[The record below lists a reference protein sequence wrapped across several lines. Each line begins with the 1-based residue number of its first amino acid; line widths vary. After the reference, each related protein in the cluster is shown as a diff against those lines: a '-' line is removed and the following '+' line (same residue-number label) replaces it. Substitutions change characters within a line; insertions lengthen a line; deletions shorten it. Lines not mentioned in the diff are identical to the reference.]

1 MLRNVFFCAVAVA
14 LIAGCKPAEAPVPQ
28 PSAMAGAPA
37 VATTVPTAPP
47 PAPVPTSNAAPA
59 GAAFI
64 AMGTEPF
71 WSVKVAGGKATYTTP
86 EDQVGQPFAVVAAQ
100 NGTRWQFNGTL
111 AGQPFA
117 LKLRLETCSDGM
129 SDRSYRYAADL
140 AVRGEQRKGCAEPG
154 SEFKGE

>member
-1 MLRNVFFCAVAVA
+1 MLRNVIFCAVPVA

-28 PSAMAGAPA
+28 PSEVAGAPA
-37 VATTVPTAPP
+37 VATLAPAV
-47 PAPVPTSNAAPA
+47 PAPVPASNTAPV

-64 AMGTEPF
+64 VMGTEPF

-86 EDQVGQPFAVVAAQ
+86 EDQVGQAFTVVAAQ
-100 NGTRWQFNGTL
+100 DGTGWQFKGTL
-111 AGQPFA
+111 TGQPFA

-140 AVRGEQRKGCAEPG
+140 AVMGEARKGCAEPG
-154 SEFKGE
+154 TEFKPE